1 MAGDTRH
8 GNRREIRGLLKHAC
22 RFCLVAMSVSW
33 NDGHSNC
40 YDIAQTALERPKD
53 LKPGGPFGNNLLS
66 TWTTKHKCYVVDPIA
81 LLPEMEPLET
91 LDEFQSDPW
100 SSEML

>member
-8 GNRREIRGLLKHAC
+8 GNRREIRGLLKH
-22 RFCLVAMSVSW
+22 SW
-33 NDGHSNC
+33 NDGYSNC
-40 YDIAQTALERPKD
+40 YDIAQTALERPKN